1 MRIPQLL
8 LGLVLASALLLA
20 AAAWLATAPGT
31 GASPH
36 PEHPTLL
43 VGEGAAARAPGVLVL
58 GWAFGA
64 VQIAFFGACFALGMR
79 RAEGLG
85 PLRGP
90 LWAGLALYELLWT
103 AVVLAYAAFA
113 RDPAGAGEWGGFPLP
128 TALMLFGLWPFPVWF
143 AVLYLRHFEG
153 WVLDDAGLERF
164 RARVAALERE
174 RGAGPDT
181 RAAPDAGP
189 E

>member
-20 AAAWLATAPGT
+20 AAAWLPAAPGT
-31 GASPH
+31 GAGPH

-43 VGEGAAARAPGVLVL
+43 VADGAAAHAPGVLAL

-85 PLRGP
+85 PLRRP
-90 LWAGLALYELLWT
+90 LWIGLVLYELLWS
-103 AVVLAYAAFA
+103 AVVLAYAGFA
-113 RDPAGAGEWGGFPLP
+113 RDPGGALWGGFPLP

-143 AVLYLRHFEG
+143 AVLYLRHFDR
-153 WVLDDAGLERF
+153 WVLDDADLERF

-174 RGAGPDT
+174 RDGG
-181 RAAPDAGP
+181 
-189 E
+189 